1 MASKKEDNRDIFEK
15 ALQENA
21 AQRDEIEQQ
30 RRYYLRKKFP
40 EQMDKGDRGYANL
53 TGGTI
58 GAILGA
64 ALGKGV
70 AGRLKKRPKRDYL
83 DNDYPLYSRAQTA
96 GLIGGGTAGAIGGS
110 ELFYAGR
117 KSAEKKFMESYER
130 KRRKE

>member
-1 MASKKEDNRDIFEK
+1 MASKREDNRDIFEK

-30 RRYYLRKKFP
+30 REYYLRKKFP
-40 EQMDKGDRGYANL
+40 EQMDKKDRGFANL
-53 TGGTI
+53 SGGTA

-64 ALGKGV
+64 TAGMYV
-70 AGRLKKRPKRDYL
+70 ASRLKKRPKFL
-83 DNDYPLYSRAQTA
+83 WDNDYPSYSRAQAA

-110 ELFYAGR
+110 ELFYDGKKMR
-117 KSAEKKFMESYER
+117 NKKFMESYER